1 MNHLNKDNSMYDVI
15 GSRASRAFRVLWLA
29 EEMGIQYT
37 HLAVASG
44 SPEALAANPSG
55 KIPALRDGE
64 AVLTDSTAIMTYL
77 ADKHGQFTHAPG
89 TVARARQDALTH
101 QILDEIDGTLWT
113 AARHSFFL
121 PEEHRVPAVKDSLK
135 WEYAR
140 NIARLSD
147 ALAGPFLQGETM
159 TIADILLAH
168 CLIWAGKAG
177 FSDPGEKLNAYLGM
191 MSGRPAYQRASALS

>member
-1 MNHLNKDNSMYDVI
+1 MYDVI
-15 GSRASRAFRVLWLA
+15 GSRASRAFRVLWLL
-29 EEMGIQYT
+29 EEIGVEYN
-37 HLAVASG
+37 HLAVAPR

-55 KIPALRDGE
+55 KIPALRDGD

-113 AARHSFFL
+113 AARHSFVL
-121 PEEHRVPAVKDSLK
+121 PEEHRVPAVKESLK
-135 WEYAR
+135 WEYERNVAR
-140 NIARLSD
+140 ISE
-147 ALAGPFLQGETM
+147 ALTGPYLQGQTM

-168 CLIWAGKAG
+168 CLMWAGKAG
-177 FSDPGEKLNAYLGM
+177 FPDAGEKLNDYVAM
-191 MSGRPAYQRASALS
+191 MLARPACQRAAALP

>member
-1 MNHLNKDNSMYDVI
+1 MYDVI
-15 GSRASRAFRVLWLA
+15 GSRASRAFRVLWLL
-29 EEMGIQYT
+29 EELGVAYN
-37 HLAVASG
+37 HLAVAPG

-55 KIPALRDGE
+55 KIPALRDGD
-64 AVLTDSTAIMTYL
+64 AVLTDSTAIMAYL
-77 ADKHGQFTHAPG
+77 TDKHGQFTHAPG

-113 AARHSFFL
+113 AARHSFVL

-140 NIARLSD
+140 NVARLSD
-147 ALAGPFLQGETM
+147 ALTGPFLQGETM
-159 TIADILLAH
+159 TLADILLAH

-177 FSDPGEKLNAYLGM
+177 FPDPGAKLNAYLAR
-191 MSGRPAYQRASALS
+191 MSARPACQRAAALS